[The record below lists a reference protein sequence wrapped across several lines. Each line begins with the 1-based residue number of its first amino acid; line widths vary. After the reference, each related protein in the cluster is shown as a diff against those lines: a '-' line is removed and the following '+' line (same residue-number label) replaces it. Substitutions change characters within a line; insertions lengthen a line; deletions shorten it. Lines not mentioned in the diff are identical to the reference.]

1 MVQNVKNAFFVFLAV
16 IALIA
21 VMPTLSPAAVQEY
34 RFEIVDQTIPAGEK
48 VPVRVRLV
56 QTATGKT
63 ISNANM
69 AEPKLA
75 MRMAGM
81 ADMQGEAVKMTP
93 DAEGNYRFAA
103 NVVAPG
109 EWVLNLT
116 AYVQGEKEPVQGSLT
131 FQVVK

>member
-1 MVQNVKNAFFVFLAV
+1 MVQNVKSAFLVLLAV
-16 IALIA
+16 IALVTA
-21 VMPTLSPAAVQEY
+21 MPTSSNAAVQEY
-34 RFEIVDQTIPAGEK
+34 RFEIVDQTIRAGGK
-48 VPVRVRLV
+48 VPIRVRLV
-56 QTATGKT
+56 QTATGKV
-63 ISNANM
+63 ISNADM
-69 AEPKLA
+69 ADPKLV

-81 ADMQGEAVKMTP
+81 ADMQGEAVKMAP

-116 AYVQGEKEPVQGSLT
+116 ARVQGVQEPIQGSLT

>member
-1 MVQNVKNAFFVFLAV
+1 
-16 IALIA
+16 
-21 VMPTLSPAAVQEY
+21 
-34 RFEIVDQTIPAGEK
+34 
-48 VPVRVRLV
+48 V
-56 QTATGKT
+56 QTASGKT
-63 ISNANM
+63 ISNADI
-69 AEPKLA
+69 AEPKLV

-116 AYVQGEKEPVQGSLT
+116 AHVQGEKDAVQGSLT

>member
-1 MVQNVKNAFFVFLAV
+1 MVQNMKNAFFVLLAV
-16 IALIA
+16 IVLVA
-21 VMPTLSPAAVQEY
+21 VMPTPSHAGAQEY
-34 RFEIVDQTIPAGEK
+34 RFEIVDQTIHAGGK
-48 VPVRVRLV
+48 VPIRVRLV
-56 QTATGKT
+56 QIATGKT
-63 ISNANM
+63 ISNADI
-69 AEPKLA
+69 AEPKLV

-116 AYVQGEKEPVQGSLT
+116 AHVQGEKDAVQGSLT